1 MKIMS
6 FEFKSKDIENIG
18 TVLKVKAVKRG
29 NFYRYDL
36 DDKKSKRRLSIE
48 IYPTIKTGKQSG
60 SLISV
65 YTINS
70 HLQLHQCTGYL
81 ASDMLG
87 EVTFYSEAEGKISGL
102 IIEREAGCSLYAN
115 VDRSVLS
122 GDFTRFGPEVMLS
135 SIALSL
141 AETQLTAREKPQP
154 RVAAK
159 SHQHELS
166 LPKGIF
172 RKESATGDRSNK

>member
-1 MKIMS
+1 MMS

-18 TVLKVKAVKRG
+18 AVLKVKAMKRE
-29 NFYRYDL
+29 NFYRFDL
-36 DDKKSKRRLSIE
+36 EDKKSKRKLSIE
-48 IYPTIKTGKQSG
+48 IYPAIKTGKRNG
-60 SLISV
+60 NLISV

-81 ASDMLG
+81 ASEMLG
-87 EVTFYSEAEGKISGL
+87 EVTFYSETDGKISGL

-115 VDRSVLS
+115 VDRNVLS

-141 AETQLTAREKPQP
+141 AETQLSTSSKS
-154 RVAAK
+154 K
-159 SHQHELS
+159 SHVHADTYRRELS
-166 LPKGIF
+166 GK
-172 RKESATGDRSNK
+172 

>member
-1 MKIMS
+1 MS
-6 FEFKSKDIENIG
+6 FEFKTKDLENISE
-18 TVLKVKAVKRG
+18 VLKVKPVKHG
-29 NFYRYDL
+29 NFYRLELY
-36 DDKKSKRRLSIE
+36 DKKSKRKLAVE
-48 IYPTIKTGKQSG
+48 IYPSLKTGKQKG
-60 SLISV
+60 NLISV

-81 ASDMLG
+81 ASDLLG

-102 IIEREAGCSLYAN
+102 IVEREAGCSLYAN

-141 AETQLTAREKPQP
+141 AETSLSQP
-154 RVAAK
+154 R
-159 SHQHELS
+159 Q
-166 LPKGIF
+166 
-172 RKESATGDRSNK
+172 RSVGK

>member
-1 MKIMS
+1 MMK
-6 FEFKSKDIENIG
+6 FEFRAKDIGNIAG
-18 TVLKVKAVKRG
+18 VLRVKAVKRE
-29 NFYRYDL
+29 NFYRFDL
-36 DDKKSKRRLSIE
+36 DDKKSKRKLSIE
-48 IYPTIKTGKQSG
+48 IYPAIKTGKRSG

-81 ASDMLG
+81 ASEMLG
-87 EVTFYSEAEGKISGL
+87 EVTFYSEADGKISGL

-115 VDRSVLS
+115 VDKNVLS

-141 AETQLTAREKPQP
+141 AETQLSLGNKGKTHLSTNPYR
-154 RVAAK
+154 R
-159 SHQHELS
+159 ELS
-166 LPKGIF
+166 GK
-172 RKESATGDRSNK
+172 

>member
-1 MKIMS
+1 MS

-18 TVLKVKAVKRG
+18 VVLKVKPVKRG
-29 NFYRYDL
+29 NFYRFDL
-36 DDKKSKRRLSIE
+36 DDKKSKRKLSVE
-48 IYPTIKTGKQSG
+48 IYPAIKTGKQSG
-60 SLISV
+60 NLISV

-81 ASDMLG
+81 ASEMLG
-87 EVTFYSEAEGKISGL
+87 EVTFYSEMDGKISGL

-141 AETQLTAREKPQP
+141 AETQLSAGVKGKS
-154 RVAAK
+154 RV
-159 SHQHELS
+159 S
-166 LPKGIF
+166 
-172 RKESATGDRSNK
+172 TGS

>member
-1 MKIMS
+1 MAKQ
-6 FEFKSKDIENIG
+6 FQFKEKDFLAISE
-18 TVLKVKAVKRG
+18 VLRVNMQRRR
-29 NFYRYDL
+29 NFYRYELFDR
-36 DDKKSKRRLSIE
+36 KSRRKLALE
-48 IYPTIKTGKQSG
+48 IYPDMKFGKSK
-60 SLISV
+60 SNLISV

-81 ASDMLG
+81 ASELLG
-87 EVTFYSEAEGKISGL
+87 EVTFYSESNGKISGL

-141 AETQLTAREKPQP
+141 TETKLK
-154 RVAAK
+154 
-159 SHQHELS
+159 
-166 LPKGIF
+166 
-172 RKESATGDRSNK
+172 

>member
-1 MKIMS
+1 MMS
-6 FEFKSKDIENIG
+6 FEFKIKDIESIG
-18 TVLKVKAVKRG
+18 AVLKVKASKRG
-29 NFYRYDL
+29 NCYRFDL
-36 DDKKSKRRLSIE
+36 DDKKSKRKLSVE
-48 IYPTIKTGKQSG
+48 IYPAIKTGKRSG
-60 SLISV
+60 NLISV

-81 ASDMLG
+81 ASEMLG
-87 EVTFYSEAEGKISGL
+87 EVTFYSEAGGKISGL

-141 AETQLTAREKPQP
+141 AETQLSTGEKKEPHISEESIRREI
-154 RVAAK
+154 
-159 SHQHELS
+159 SF
-166 LPKGIF
+166 PKGD
-172 RKESATGDRSNK
+172 ESFLRRVRSDK

>member
-1 MKIMS
+1 MMS

-18 TVLKVKAVKRG
+18 AVLKVKAMKRE
-29 NFYRYDL
+29 NFYRFDL
-36 DDKKSKRRLSIE
+36 EDKKSKRKLSIE
-48 IYPTIKTGKQSG
+48 IYPAIKTGKRNG
-60 SLISV
+60 NLISV

-81 ASDMLG
+81 ASEMLG
-87 EVTFYSEAEGKISGL
+87 EVTFYSETDGKISGL

-115 VDRSVLS
+115 VDRNVLS

-141 AETQLTAREKPQP
+141 AETQLSTSS
-154 RVAAK
+154 K
-159 SHQHELS
+159 SKTHVHADTYRRELS
-166 LPKGIF
+166 GK
-172 RKESATGDRSNK
+172 